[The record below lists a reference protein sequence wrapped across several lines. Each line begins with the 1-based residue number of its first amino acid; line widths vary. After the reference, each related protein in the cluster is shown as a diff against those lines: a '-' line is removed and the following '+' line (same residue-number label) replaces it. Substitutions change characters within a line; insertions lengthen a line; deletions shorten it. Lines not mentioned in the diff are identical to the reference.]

1 MKSQQ
6 FAQYGEAL
14 SSHEYAIPTPNAGE
28 VIIGIHACGV
38 CHSDVHV
45 WEGYFDLGGGHKVDM
60 RGSHQLPFTLGH
72 EIAGEVVAVGEGVSH
87 VKPGEAYVVYP
98 WIGCGTCPLCA
109 SEQEHLCQ
117 RPRSLGVA
125 VDGGFSS
132 HVVVPDEKYLF
143 PLGDLPAELA
153 CTYACS
159 GVTAFSAIN
168 RVKPVVQQR
177 ELLIVGAGGVG
188 LSGLAMAKA
197 LLDCTIIVADI
208 DPEKRELA
216 LKEGAD
222 EVIDPTDRDAIK
234 ALQKATKGGVAA
246 AVDFVGSD
254 KSAGFAM
261 GLLNKGGHMVVVGL
275 FGGAMPLSIPMLP
288 LKALTISGSF
298 VGSLQDMKAMMELVH
313 DGKIK
318 PIKITEKPMS
328 CAHQTL
334 TDLRD
339 GNIVGRVVLKPE

>member
-98 WIGCGTCPLCA
+98 WIGCSTCPLCA

-222 EVIDPTDRDAIK
+222 
-234 ALQKATKGGVAA
+234 
-246 AVDFVGSD
+246 
-254 KSAGFAM
+254 
-261 GLLNKGGHMVVVGL
+261 
-275 FGGAMPLSIPMLP
+275 
-288 LKALTISGSF
+288 
-298 VGSLQDMKAMMELVH
+298 
-313 DGKIK
+313 
-318 PIKITEKPMS
+318 
-328 CAHQTL
+328 
-334 TDLRD
+334 
-339 GNIVGRVVLKPE
+339 

>member
-234 ALQKATKGGVAA
+234 ALQKVTKGGVAA

-298 VGSLQDMKAMMELVH
+298 VGSLQDMKAMMALVH
-313 DGKIK
+313 EGKIK